1 MVIFGSHI
9 CSPCILYSPMWQFRW
24 LFCIIIGKNLL
35 GKFMTCLSGVCL
47 FIVMTH
53 LYPTDLGSIQL
64 PVNLETGLI
73 LDGQ

>member
-1 MVIFGSHI
+1 
-9 CSPCILYSPMWQFRW
+9 
-24 LFCIIIGKNLL
+24 
-35 GKFMTCLSGVCL
+35 MTCLSRVCL